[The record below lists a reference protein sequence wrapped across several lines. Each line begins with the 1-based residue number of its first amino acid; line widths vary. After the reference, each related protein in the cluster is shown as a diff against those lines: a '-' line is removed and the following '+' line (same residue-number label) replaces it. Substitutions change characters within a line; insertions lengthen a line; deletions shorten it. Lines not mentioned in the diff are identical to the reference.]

1 MGDVTSQMF
10 IENQFCNLVFGKTH
24 LSEFSNTISAG
35 LNGKRAFWIEKAF
48 DEDCE

>member
-10 IENQFCNLVFGKTH
+10 YWKPILQFSVWKTH

-48 DEDCE
+48 GEDCE